1 MILLL
6 PVSSSHHEHIA
17 QRLNLKDIYLCFAG
31 GSASAAGKLVEKLG
45 GTLIGY
51 LFILELDF
59 LKGRDKLT
67 APVETLLR
75 DEVMGT

>member
-1 MILLL
+1 MLT
-6 PVSSSHHEHIA
+6 PT
-17 QRLNLKDIYLCFAG
+17 G
-31 GSASAAGKLVEKLG
+31 GSASAAGKLVEGLG
-45 GTLIGY
+45 GELIGY

-75 DEVMGT
+75 DDVMGK

>member
-1 MILLL
+1 MQAHNHRSDNHFTLLKNL
-6 PVSSSHHEHIA
+6 
-17 QRLNLKDIYLCFAG
+17 LNIISAG
-31 GSASAAGKLVEKLG
+31 GSAGAAGKLVEQLG

-75 DEVMGT
+75 DDTMGK